1 MGVLQKAQELLEK
14 ERQAE
19 KQAKEKSDNTVGDNT
34 VMETPDDWWADE
46 NSDEDQTVVADES
59 PAPVSEEQSEYD
71 SPEREEFRKE
81 IINKYLKQPPEGWDN
96 MSTSEKEDFIHGL
109 LKDAG
114 EKFFPRPEG
123 VSDEEEVDVPE
134 IETEITDLPPEDEN
148 EKVLDVDR
156 TVVEEQPEVE
166 EEPFD
171 ESSVMDPEEP
181 GETEISEEELENA
194 IQEMNKE
201 EEPKPVEDKE
211 IDEELQKLG
220 YKKEKPKSEDTKN
233 TTKDTKNTTNKNQK
247 SSSQYKHVPTP
258 LRMAEDAGK
267 ATQTVLEDIG
277 HVADTIGK
285 QGTSGTSIND
295 DVRSAVPHYDYR
307 SLFR

>member
-1 MGVLQKAQELLEK
+1 MGVLQKALDILEK
-14 ERQAE
+14 EKQAE
-19 KQAKEKSDNTVGDNT
+19 KQAKEKSDNT

-123 VSDEEEVDVPE
+123 VSDDEEIDVPE

-171 ESSVMDPEEP
+171 ESSVIDPEEP
-181 GETEISEEELENA
+181 GETAISDEELAGILNEPEPKA
-194 IQEMNKE
+194 
-201 EEPKPVEDKE
+201 EEPKAEEKVEEKKT
-211 IDEELQKLG
+211 EEPKAEEP
-220 YKKEKPKSEDTKN
+220 KTKEKK
-233 TTKDTKNTTNKNQK
+233 
-247 SSSQYKHVPTP
+247 
-258 LRMAEDAGK
+258 
-267 ATQTVLEDIG
+267 
-277 HVADTIGK
+277 
-285 QGTSGTSIND
+285 
-295 DVRSAVPHYDYR
+295 
-307 SLFR
+307 

>member
-1 MGVLQKAQELLEK
+1 MGVLQKALDILEK
-14 ERQAE
+14 EKQAE

-59 PAPVSEEQSEYD
+59 SEEV
-71 SPEREEFRKE
+71 
-81 IINKYLKQPPEGWDN
+81 PP
-96 MSTSEKEDFIHGL
+96 
-109 LKDAG
+109 
-114 EKFFPRPEG
+114 
-123 VSDEEEVDVPE
+123 EEEVDVPE

-181 GETEISEEELENA
+181 GETAISDEELAGILNEPELKA
-194 IQEMNKE
+194 EEPKAEEKVEEKKTEEPKE
-201 EEPKPVEDKE
+201 EEPKAEEPKAKE
-211 IDEELQKLG
+211 
-220 YKKEKPKSEDTKN
+220 KKEQKKDAPKDNKTSLKR
-233 TTKDTKNTTNKNQK
+233 TTNKNQK

-277 HVADTIGK
+277 HVANTIGK